1 MADLENWR
9 KRLSVIDTQLMEL
22 VAERHQLTE
31 RIGEYKRARGISTRD
46 FAREKDV
53 LEMAAGHA
61 RRLGLPE
68 SLAEDLM
75 RSLIRSSL
83 TQQERARVSAE
94 GQGGGS
100 RALVI
105 GGAGKMGGWFVKYFA
120 SQGYS
125 VEVADPSGEVAGF
138 TCHADWQA
146 LALDYELI
154 LVATP
159 LRACND
165 ILRQLAD
172 RKPAGLIIEVASLK
186 TPIREGLDALLSAGC
201 DVASLHPMFGPDTEL
216 LSGRHLVFVDLGQ
229 PDSLALAKSLFA
241 STMVELVQM
250 GLDEHDKVIAFVLG
264 LSHALNI
271 MFFTALAESGEIV
284 PKLRKISSTT
294 FDAQLAVASRVAGE
308 SPTVYFEIQAL
319 NQYGGD
325 ALEKLGAAV
334 ERLRSVVAEA
344 DERGFAKMMQTGA
357 EYLSAGQDLQGASA
371 GD

>member
-9 KRLSVIDTQLMEL
+9 KRLSVIDAELLEL

-31 RIGEYKRARGISTRD
+31 RIGEYKRKRGISTRD

-83 TQQERARVSAE
+83 TQQEQARVSAE
-94 GQGGGS
+94 GQGSGR
-100 RALVI
+100 RALVV
-105 GGAGKMGGWFVKYFA
+105 GGAGKMGGWFVKYLA
-120 SQGYS
+120 SQGYH
-125 VEVADPSGEVAGF
+125 VEVADPSGSVAGF
-138 TCHADWQA
+138 DCHEDWRA
-146 LALDYELI
+146 LKLDYELI

-159 LRACND
+159 LRACNQ
-165 ILRQLAD
+165 ILQDLARQAP
-172 RKPAGLIIEVASLK
+172 RGLIIEVASLK
-186 TPIREGLDALLSAGC
+186 TPIRDGIAALVAAGC
-201 DVASLHPMFGPDTEL
+201 QVASLHPMFGPDTEL
-216 LSGRHLVFVDLGQ
+216 LSGRHLVFIDLGQ
-229 PDSLALAKSLFA
+229 PKSLEKARALFA

-250 GLDEHDKVIAFVLG
+250 DLDEHDKVIAFVLG

-271 MFFTALAESGEIV
+271 MFFTALAESGEMV

-294 FDAQLAVASRVAGE
+294 FDAQLAVASRVASE

-319 NQYGGD
+319 NQYGGE
-325 ALEKLGAAV
+325 ALGKLGAAV
-334 ERLRSVVAEA
+334 ERLQQVVAEA
-344 DERGFAKMMQTGA
+344 DEQGFAKMMQRGA
-357 EYLSAGQDLQGASA
+357 DYLAGGTA
-371 GD
+371 